1 MSVDRKPATGVT
13 GRSRAAADP
22 LDEQARI
29 LFVFAVALLLICLA
43 AIVSGLAAAAFGKP
57 PDLAALQMLFIEENR
72 GEVRPEPVER
82 AAYLAAILTA
92 LPAVLVAVSLLH
104 PVGRRVRFGS
114 AAAMA
119 GTLLASVLLVVVF
132 VRSDLMVYL
141 LGGNVSGK
149 FDHSAGI
156 SIFLMVGVA
165 AIATAFVIF
174 RAALTAPQTDGVQG
188 GSRHKLLS
196 SRVANIV
203 SVTAVLLAV
212 VAVRI
217 RSDTTIYGDPHFE
230 AVFYAMSQV
239 MAGRTLLA
247 DLPAQY
253 GLYAELLRPLFS
265 ITGLSVLKFTV
276 LMTTL
281 QGIACFALL
290 AFCARTM
297 RLAWLRCLAVL
308 TLSMVVGS
316 TWIAISDSPQGHE
329 YYQLWPIR
337 FFFPAISLLA
347 FLATCRRGMS
357 QHWVGL
363 TAALAGI
370 AIVWNLESGIAVF
383 GALVACLLVRL
394 LFGDPSARGHNA
406 RLFLT
411 GLLLPIAVVAVFFLF
426 LFFKSDGRIQ
436 LLEWAKYQTIFYS
449 TGFGMLPMSLRPH
462 PWMAVLGVYLYG
474 IAGAVLAH
482 FERKPSVSWDVIL
495 YLSIV
500 GLGLFTY
507 YQGRSHDVVLSFVIW
522 PAILVT
528 FLLAD
533 QTLRA
538 VRAGRLPRPM
548 AWSTAAVIVFGILIS
563 LQWLIGV
570 PKLVGMTYAS
580 VRAIASGPSA
590 SVTEAITFIKAKVGS
605 DRAAEI
611 LDPGQSVYFA
621 ATGLGSATGGPG
633 LVETLVVEDRDR
645 LINGLLAAPVG
656 HVFIK
661 LGPDGQIPL
670 PYRGLLSVYRVV
682 ETKNGLQYLEP
693 RGRLGGQPK

>member
-1 MSVDRKPATGVT
+1 M
-13 GRSRAAADP
+13 
-22 LDEQARI
+22 
-29 LFVFAVALLLICLA
+29 ALLLICLA
-43 AIVSGLAAAAFGKP
+43 AIVAGLFASAFGKP
-57 PDLAALQMLFIEENR
+57 PDLAALQLLFIEENR

-82 AAYLAAILTA
+82 AAYLAAILTT

-114 AAAMA
+114 AAAVA
-119 GTLLASVLLVVVF
+119 ATLLVSVLLAAVF

-149 FDHSAGI
+149 FDHSSGVP
-156 SIFLMVGVA
+156 SFLMISVA
-165 AIATAFVIF
+165 AMATAFVIY
-174 RAALTAPQTDGVQG
+174 RAALAAPQKDGVQAG
-188 GSRHKLLS
+188 FRYKLLS
-196 SRVANIV
+196 SRVANVV
-203 SVTAVLLAV
+203 SVTAVPLTV

-239 MAGRTLLA
+239 MAGKTLLA

-265 ITGLSVLKFTV
+265 IIGLSVLKFTV
-276 LMTTL
+276 LVTVL

-290 AFCARTM
+290 AFCVRTM
-297 RLAWLRCLAVL
+297 HLRWLRCLAVL
-308 TLSMVVGS
+308 TLSMFVGS
-316 TWIAISDSPQGHE
+316 TWIAISDSPLGHE

-347 FLATCRRGMS
+347 FLAACRRGTS
-357 QHWVGL
+357 PHWVGL

-370 AIVWNLESGIAVF
+370 AVVWNLESGIAVF

-394 LFGDPSARGHNA
+394 LFGDRSDRAQNA

-411 GLLLPIAVVAVFFLF
+411 GLLLPIALVAIFFLF
-426 LFFKSDGRIQ
+426 LFFKSDGRIH

-449 TGFGMLPMSLRPH
+449 TGFGMLPMSPRPH
-462 PWMAVLGVYLYG
+462 PWIAVLGAYLYG

-482 FERKPSVSWDVIL
+482 FERKPSVHWDVIL

-522 PAILVT
+522 PAILIV

-538 VRAGRLPRPM
+538 VRAARLPRPM
-548 AWSTAAVIVFGILIS
+548 AWTTAPVIIFGMLIS

-580 VRAIASGPSA
+580 VKAIASGPSA
-590 SVTEAITFIKAKVGS
+590 SLNEAIAFIKAKVGS
-605 DRAAEI
+605 DRAVEI

-633 LVETLVVEDRDR
+633 MVETLLVEDRDR
-645 LINGLLAAPVG
+645 LINGLSAAPVS

-693 RGRLGGQPK
+693 RGRLGGQ

>member
-1 MSVDRKPATGVT
+1 MIGTSRVAA
-13 GRSRAAADP
+13 RS
-22 LDEQARI
+22 LDETARI
-29 LFVFAVALLLICLA
+29 LFVFTVALLLICLA
-43 AIVSGLAAAAFGKP
+43 AIVSGLVASALGKP
-57 PDLAALQMLFIEENR
+57 PDLAALQILFIEENR

-82 AAYLAAILTA
+82 AAYLAAILTT
-92 LPAVLVAVSLLH
+92 LPAVLVAVSLLQA
-104 PVGRRVRFGS
+104 VGRRVRFGS
-114 AAAMA
+114 AATV
-119 GTLLASVLLVVVF
+119 GILLVSVLLAAVF

-149 FDHSAGI
+149 FDHSAGVPG
-156 SIFLMVGVA
+156 FLMVSVA
-165 AIATAFVIF
+165 AMATAFVIF
-174 RAALTAPQTDGVQG
+174 RAALTAPQDGAQG
-188 GSRHKLLS
+188 GFRYKLLS

-212 VAVRI
+212 VAVRL

-230 AVFYAMSQV
+230 AVFYAVSQV

-276 LMTTL
+276 LMTVL

-297 RLAWLRCLAVL
+297 HLTWLRCLAVL
-308 TLSMVVGS
+308 TLSMFVGS
-316 TWIAISDSPQGHE
+316 TWIAISDSPLGHE

-347 FLATCRRGMS
+347 FLAARRRGMS

-394 LFGDPSARGHNA
+394 LFGDPSDRVQNA

-411 GLLLPIAVVAVFFLF
+411 GLLLPIALVAIFFLF
-426 LFFKSDGRIQ
+426 LSFKSDGRIH

-449 TGFGMLPMSLRPH
+449 TGFGMLPMSPRPH
-462 PWMAVLGVYLYG
+462 PWMAVLGLYLYG

-482 FERKPSVSWDVIL
+482 FERKPSVDWDVIL
-495 YLSIV
+495 YLSII

-522 PAILVT
+522 PAILIAY
-528 FLLAD
+528 LLAD
-533 QTLRA
+533 RTLRS

-548 AWSTAAVIVFGILIS
+548 AWSSTPVIIFGMLIS

-590 SVTEAITFIKAKVGS
+590 SLNEAITFIQAKVGS

-633 LVETLVVEDRDR
+633 MVETLLVEDRDR
-645 LINGLLAAPVG
+645 LINGLSAAPVG

-693 RGRLGGQPK
+693 RGRLGGQ